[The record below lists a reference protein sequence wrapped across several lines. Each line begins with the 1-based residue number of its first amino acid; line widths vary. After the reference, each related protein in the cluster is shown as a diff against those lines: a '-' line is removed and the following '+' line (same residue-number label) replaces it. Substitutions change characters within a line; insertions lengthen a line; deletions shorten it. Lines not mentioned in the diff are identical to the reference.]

1 MRTLVLRPVGLALAL
16 GVCPLASAQAQL
28 LSRYI
33 PDYAP
38 GLTETPENTQ
48 ARVQPEYRS
57 DGVRAG
63 SFVIRPRLAE
73 SLGYDSNV
81 DGVQG
86 GRASAAIDTQATV
99 SAESDWSRN
108 SVAAQLSVDDQRY
121 PARPVQDF
129 TNWSAGLSGTY
140 DVGLDQVS
148 GSYQHLSVVQTPR
161 DLGAVLSVPIPF
173 QVDDV
178 RIGTA
183 FLTQGRLSFVPDLD
197 VASYRFSNVVAPAGD
212 GLNATLGQTWQSRL
226 VYQPELATRY
236 ELSPKRD
243 VLLVLRG
250 TVIDFT
256 SHPAGVGN
264 FNSVGGAVLAGFDY
278 TGTGVFRYRALIG
291 YQQRN
296 YASARFATIRSPII
310 EASVTWKP
318 QLMTTLTGIVRRE
331 IDDSTNVNF
340 IATTVTSVQLNVAH
354 ELRRNVVLT
363 GFGEYQRADFGS
375 GSGVGVSSGSAA
387 GPGVSATTTPTQNIY
402 SAGLGATWFL
412 NRRTQLGVSYQ
423 FIDRSGGAQL
433 SYLENVALF
442 TVGFGL

>member
-1 MRTLVLRPVGLALAL
+1 MKTRVLRQCGGLALVLAA
-16 GVCPLASAQAQL
+16 CPLARAQAQL
-28 LSRYI
+28 LGRYI

-38 GLTETPENTQ
+38 GLTETPEDTQ
-48 ARVQPEYRS
+48 ARVAPEYRS

-63 SFVIRPRLAE
+63 SFVIRPNVTE

-81 DGVQG
+81 DGVPG
-86 GRASAAIDTQATV
+86 GRASAAIDTQAAV
-99 SAESDWSRN
+99 SAASDWSRN
-108 SVAAQLSVDDQRY
+108 SLGATLSVDDQRY
-121 PARPVQDF
+121 PSRPVQDF
-129 TNWSAGLSGTY
+129 TNWSAGVSGSY
-140 DVGLDQVS
+140 DIGLDQVS

-161 DLGAVLSVPIPF
+161 DLGAAVSVPIPF

-178 RIGTA
+178 RIGTT

-197 VASYRFSNVVAPAGD
+197 VASYRFGNVAAPAGD

-226 VYQPELATRY
+226 VYQPELTTRF
-236 ELSPKRD
+236 ELSPKRN
-243 VLLVLRG
+243 VLLVARG

-256 SHPAGVGN
+256 SHPAAVGK
-264 FNSVGGAVLAGFDY
+264 FNSVGGAILAGLDY
-278 TGTGVFRYRALIG
+278 TGTGALRYRALVG
-291 YQQRN
+291 YQQRT

-318 QLMTTLTGIVRRE
+318 RLMTTLTGVMRRE

-340 IATTVTSVQLNVAH
+340 IATTVTSVQLNVAQ

-363 GFGEYQRADFGS
+363 GFGEYQQADLGAGS
-375 GSGVGVSSGSAA
+375 SVGATA
-387 GPGVSATTTPTQNIY
+387 GTGLATATQNIY

-412 NRRTQLGVSYQ
+412 NRRTRLGASYQ
-423 FIDRSGGAQL
+423 FVDRRGGAQL

>member
-1 MRTLVLRPVGLALAL
+1 
-16 GVCPLASAQAQL
+16 
-28 LSRYI
+28 
-33 PDYAP
+33 
-38 GLTETPENTQ
+38 
-48 ARVQPEYRS
+48 
-57 DGVRAG
+57 
-63 SFVIRPRLAE
+63 
-73 SLGYDSNV
+73 
-81 DGVQG
+81 
-86 GRASAAIDTQATV
+86 
-99 SAESDWSRN
+99 
-108 SVAAQLSVDDQRY
+108 
-121 PARPVQDF
+121 
-129 TNWSAGLSGTY
+129 
-140 DVGLDQVS
+140 
-148 GSYQHLSVVQTPR
+148 
-161 DLGAVLSVPIPF
+161 
-173 QVDDV
+173 
-178 RIGTA
+178 
-183 FLTQGRLSFVPDLD
+183 
-197 VASYRFSNVVAPAGD
+197 
-212 GLNATLGQTWQSRL
+212 
-226 VYQPELATRY
+226 
-236 ELSPKRD
+236 
-243 VLLVLRG
+243 
-250 TVIDFT
+250 
-256 SHPAGVGN
+256 
-264 FNSVGGAVLAGFDY
+264 
-278 TGTGVFRYRALIG
+278 VFRYRALIG